1 MNAARRLRL
10 ALLLL
15 AVSAGDAGAHA
26 RSTSTSSWDLEADGS
41 ARVVVRVRWEDL
53 QRALPELEGV
63 PPAALGLRED
73 LERAVDGYLQAHYR
87 LGAGGQTCAPAGDPA
102 PVASL
107 DPSHLGRSWRV
118 RCPRGASRVVQIDGF
133 LEIAPGHLHLARLR
147 SEAGRIAER
156 AFVQGNTAWELEPDP
171 ASRTAAGSGVA
182 DYVRLGV
189 EHIATGVDHLVF
201 LLALLLLGT
210 SLVEVA
216 TIVTGFT
223 VAHSVTLALGVLGVV
238 RPLSSA
244 VESLIGLSI
253 AIVALENFALT
264 SGRATRRG
272 IMLALGSGLAA
283 AAAGASLGALA
294 LPASALLG
302 VGLFALCSLG
312 LLERVASPARLR
324 WLVAFVF
331 GLIHGFGFAGVL
343 AEIGLPPGRVAAAL
357 LGFNLG
363 VELGQLVVVAVCWP
377 LLRVLLRREP
387 AQRRLLVQLG
397 SCPILAAGLYWFL
410 SRSLA

>member
-1 MNAARRLRL
+1 VSGARLLL

-15 AVSAGDAGAHA
+15 SAGAGEAGAHA

-63 PPAALGLRED
+63 PPAPLGQRADLAQPIDDYLLRH
-73 LERAVDGYLQAHYR
+73 LR
-87 LGAGGQTCAPAGDPA
+87 LTAGGEPCPPAQPPA

-107 DPSHLGRSWRV
+107 DPGHVGRSWRV
-118 RCPRGASRVVQIDGF
+118 RCPPQAPLGLEIDAF
-133 LEIAPGHLHLARLR
+133 LEVVPAHLHLARVR
-147 SEAGRIAER
+147 SPGSAAIER
-156 AFVQGNTAWELEPDP
+156 AFVAGRSSQSLAPVAAATRA
-171 ASRTAAGSGVA
+171 AAGAGLA
-182 DYVRLGV
+182 DYLRLGI
-189 EHIATGVDHLVF
+189 EHIATGADHLVF
-201 LLALLLLGT
+201 LLALLLLGA

-238 RPLSSA
+238 RPLSA
-244 VESLIGLSI
+244 AIESLIGLSI

-264 SGRATRRG
+264 SGRATRRA
-272 IMLALGSGLAA
+272 IMLALAVSLLAA
-283 AAAGASLGALA
+283 AAAAALGVLA
-294 LPASALLG
+294 TPPSALLG

-312 LLERVASPARLR
+312 LLERLPSPARLR

-331 GLIHGFGFAGVL
+331 GLIHGFGFAGML

-363 VELGQLVVVAVCWP
+363 VELGQLAIVLVCWP

-387 AQRRLLVQLG
+387 VQRRLLIQLG
-397 SCPILAAGLYWFL
+397 STPILAAGLFWFL
-410 SRSLA
+410 SRSL